1 MAVTKTINLEVNT
14 KDAQK
19 SLKGLEKGVD
29 DVNKEVKETS
39 KSTQQMG
46 GTLDKVTGGCCI

>member
-14 KDAQK
+14 KDAKK

-29 DVNKEVKETS
+29 DVNKGS
-39 KSTQQMG
+39 KRN
-46 GTLDKVTGGCCI
+46 K

>member
-1 MAVTKTINLEVNT
+1 MLK
-14 KDAQK
+14 K